1 MLFFPLTFP
10 NSLQIKGDTDR
21 ILFCRAEQE
30 RKRDNFSYTWAKG
43 DELISA
49 KHTNELIES
58 VEPLGS
64 LLRII
69 KAEASARYTCIVV
82 NNAGKCLVLHDVVVS
97 DGHD

>member
-1 MLFFPLTFP
+1 LLWFPLTFP
-10 NSLQIKGDTDR
+10 NSFQIKGDTDQ
-21 ILFCRAEQE
+21 ILICTAENE
-30 RKRDNFSYTWAKG
+30 SKRDNFSYTWAKG
-43 DELISA
+43 DELISV

-58 VEPLGS
+58 VEPYGS

-69 KAEASARYTCIVV
+69 NAEASARYTCIVA